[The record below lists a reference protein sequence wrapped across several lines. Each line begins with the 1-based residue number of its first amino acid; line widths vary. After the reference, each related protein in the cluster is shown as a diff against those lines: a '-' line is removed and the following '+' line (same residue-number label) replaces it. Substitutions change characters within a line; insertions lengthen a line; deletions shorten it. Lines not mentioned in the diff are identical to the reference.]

1 MLSPGTEFGTDMLS
15 SGGRCYHLGLRC
27 YHLWE
32 DIIIWDGSV
41 IILYR
46 QVIIWGKMVSS
57 RTELLSFGMGM
68 LSSEKGILLSGV
80 ICYHLG

>member
-1 MLSPGTEFGTDMLS
+1 MGMLSSEKLEWECYHLRREYYHLGLYVIIWDEMFLSGTRVLSSGTESGTDMLS

-41 IILYR
+41 II
-46 QVIIWGKMVSS
+46 
-57 RTELLSFGMGM
+57 
-68 LSSEKGILLSGV
+68 
-80 ICYHLG
+80 